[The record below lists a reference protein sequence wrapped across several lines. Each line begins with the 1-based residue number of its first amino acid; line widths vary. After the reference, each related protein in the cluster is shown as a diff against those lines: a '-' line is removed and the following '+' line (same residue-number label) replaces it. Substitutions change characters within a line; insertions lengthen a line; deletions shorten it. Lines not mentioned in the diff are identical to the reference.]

1 MQVFAREELMREKK
15 AKERRR
21 RMKFVLFLF
30 SQRGSLANKIKAANI
45 KVGTAKGILKRLT
58 KSEGSTMDEIISF
71 RESVQKY

>member
-1 MQVFAREELMREKK
+1 MREKK

-30 SQRGSLANKIKAANI
+30 SQRGSLGNKIKAANI

-58 KSEGSTMDEIISF
+58 KFEGSTMDEIISC
-71 RESVQKY
+71 RERVQKY